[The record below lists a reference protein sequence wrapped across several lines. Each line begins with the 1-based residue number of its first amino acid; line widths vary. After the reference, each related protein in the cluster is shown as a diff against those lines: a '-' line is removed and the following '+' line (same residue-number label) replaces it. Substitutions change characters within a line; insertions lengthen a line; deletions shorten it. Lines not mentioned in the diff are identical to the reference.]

1 MAIARHEHGLQADL
15 RALLSQ
21 VHPVFMLPPLAA
33 SWFGAAV
40 AGEFA
45 LSVGAIHMTAIFF
58 AVYTA
63 HVKDGYVDFH
73 RRGED
78 DDHPMTIRGCRLSFS
93 PPASASPSVRSRSG
107 IRRPGRRARH
117 PSDLVHRVSPR
128 ATARYESAHHDAGVP
143 ERHRA
148 RAARRVL
155 RPDDRDDRGDTR
167 IRARL
172 PRDTRRG
179 EDHRRRTG
187 LRVRQIDRQT
197 DRLGTA
203 RPTPSPDA
211 GVLSADGRARRR
223 SLGTVDGLFPRRRRP
238 RRSRSPR

>member
-78 DDHPMTIRGCRLSFS
+78 DDHPMTIRGCRLSLLAAGVFAVCTLTLGYSSARAPRSS
-93 PPASASPSVRSRSG
+93 PFRPGSSGISTRHSSIRIRSPRRWGTRAASRSRC
-107 IRRPGRRARH
+107 
-117 PSDLVHRVSPR
+117 
-128 ATARYESAHHDAGVP
+128 SAGS
-143 ERHRA
+143 
-148 RAARRVL
+148 
-155 RPDDRDDRGDTR
+155 T
-167 IRARL
+167 
-172 PRDTRRG
+172 
-179 EDHRRRTG
+179 
-187 LRVRQIDRQT
+187 
-197 DRLGTA
+197 
-203 RPTPSPDA
+203 S
-211 GVLSADGRARRR
+211 
-223 SLGTVDGLFPRRRRP
+223 RRP
-238 RRSRSPR
+238 R

>member
-78 DDHPMTIRGCRLSFS
+78 DDHPMTIRGCRL
-93 PPASASPSVRSRSG
+93 PS
-107 IRRPGRRARH
+107 
-117 PSDLVHRVSPR
+117 
-128 ATARYESAHHDAGVP
+128 
-143 ERHRA
+143 
-148 RAARRVL
+148 
-155 RPDDRDDRGDTR
+155 
-167 IRARL
+167 
-172 PRDTRRG
+172 
-179 EDHRRRTG
+179 
-187 LRVRQIDRQT
+187 
-197 DRLGTA
+197 
-203 RPTPSPDA
+203 
-211 GVLSADGRARRR
+211 
-223 SLGTVDGLFPRRRRP
+223 RRRRRLRRLYAHARVFVGPGAP
-238 RRSRSPR
+238 RSSPFRPGSSGISTRHSSIRIRSPRRWGTRAASRSRCSAGSTSRRPR

>member
-1 MAIARHEHGLQADL
+1 VVRCGRRRRV
-15 RALLSQ
+15 RALGGRDSHDRDLLRG
-21 VHPVFMLPPLAA
+21 VYGTREGRLRRLPSA
-33 SWFGAAV
+33 
-40 AGEFA
+40 
-45 LSVGAIHMTAIFF
+45 
-58 AVYTA
+58 
-63 HVKDGYVDFH
+63 
-73 RRGED
+73 RRGRRPSD
-78 DDHPMTIRGCRLSFS
+78 DDPRLS
-93 PPASASPSVRSRSG
+93 PLPSRRRRRLRRLYAHARS